1 MVSAKPEMAPRF
13 VADPSADC
21 RERKGPNR
29 QGGIVETLD
38 SAAATED

>member
-1 MVSAKPEMAPRF
+1 MVSAKPEMALNF

-21 RERKGPNR
+21 REREGLNR
-29 QGGIVETLD
+29 EGGVVETLD